1 VKPLGLRTKLT
12 LAYASILALLLAG
25 FGWFFYHALAL
36 RLEKAA
42 NEELEERAAGL
53 RGYLRFQDGKPEFDY
68 DPDDPEQAYFVRTA
82 TRYYRVYDVNTGELL
97 VESEELRL
105 LELGL
110 SPDQVRRLAQQPHL
124 TEFETRYGLI
134 RFHNYVIHNGPS
146 RSYLMQVGISL
157 SSIQATLNQ
166 FLSTLLLL
174 GPAGVLLAALGGA
187 WMARRALRPVE
198 ALRVAAHRI
207 SLTQLDRRLPLQGS
221 GDEIDRL
228 ASTFNQMFARLED
241 SVRQMKQFTASIS
254 HELRTPL
261 TAMRGEA
268 EVTLM
273 RARSAEEYRRVLAS
287 QLEEFDKLTQ
297 MINRL
302 LTLARAEA
310 GEIPLSIQPVNFS
323 ELVTSLA
330 QQVEPVAA
338 WKNVTLR
345 VKAEENIEVAG
356 DEQWLERVVL
366 NLLDNAI
373 KFTPAGGRVEV
384 AIGTEDQQATLE
396 VSDTGTGIPADALP
410 HIFEPF
416 YRGSLAD
423 GTHAEGAGLGL
434 SLTRWIVEQHHGK
447 IQVKSRPGE
456 GTCFTVWIPLAQSAS
471 PGEQDRSTSR
481 PS

>member
-1 VKPLGLRTKLT
+1 
-12 LAYASILALLLAG
+12 
-25 FGWFFYHALAL
+25 
-36 RLEKAA
+36 
-42 NEELEERAAGL
+42 
-53 RGYLRFQDGKPEFDY
+53 
-68 DPDDPEQAYFVRTA
+68 
-82 TRYYRVYDVNTGELL
+82 
-97 VESEELRL
+97 
-105 LELGL
+105 
-110 SPDQVRRLAQQPHL
+110 
-124 TEFETRYGLI
+124 
-134 RFHNYVIHNGPS
+134 
-146 RSYLMQVGISL
+146 
-157 SSIQATLNQ
+157 
-166 FLSTLLLL
+166 
-174 GPAGVLLAALGGA
+174 
-187 WMARRALRPVE
+187 
-198 ALRVAAHRI
+198 
-207 SLTQLDRRLPLQGS
+207 
-221 GDEIDRL
+221 
-228 ASTFNQMFARLED
+228 
-241 SVRQMKQFTASIS
+241 
-254 HELRTPL
+254 
-261 TAMRGEA
+261 
-268 EVTLM
+268 
-273 RARSAEEYRRVLAS
+273 
-287 QLEEFDKLTQ
+287 
-297 MINRL
+297 
-302 LTLARAEA
+302 LARAEA

-434 SLTRWIVEQHHGK
+434 SLTRWIVEQHRGK
-447 IQVKSRPGE
+447 IEVKSRPGE